1 LKRPAKAAATP
12 VANPASRASANP
24 AAKVTSKQPI
34 KAALKSQAK
43 APVRRPAPA
52 KKMPAVAAR
61 SKLTKKAAAST
72 LPVNLPVPEP
82 EIIVP
87 PQEFIATYAIPEI
100 VKES

>member
-1 LKRPAKAAATP
+1 
-12 VANPASRASANP
+12 
-24 AAKVTSKQPI
+24 
-34 KAALKSQAK
+34 
-43 APVRRPAPA
+43 
-52 KKMPAVAAR
+52 MPAVAAR

-82 EIIVP
+82 EIILP